1 MVRDG
6 GAITIFTWTYSQ
18 AKPHDVMWNQ
28 NLGHLGTG
36 LPYAIGAQIAA
47 GPGRP
52 VMLITG
58 DSSFMFHISELETA
72 VRKKLPVICVVSC
85 DYSWGLEV
93 GVYRRMLGPQSPETE
108 AHWST
113 GVRFDKIAEGFGAYG
128 EYVEHDEEIA
138 PAIARALASGRPS
151 VIQVP
156 VNPDANATESPNYE
170 EYSSWARY

>member
-1 MVRDG
+1 
-6 GAITIFTWTYSQ
+6 
-18 AKPHDVMWNQ
+18 
-28 NLGHLGTG
+28 
-36 LPYAIGAQIAA
+36 
-47 GPGRP
+47 
-52 VMLITG
+52 
-58 DSSFMFHISELETA
+58 MFHISELETA

-128 EYVEHDEEIA
+128 EYVDREEEIG
-138 PAIARALASGRPS
+138 PAIARALASGRPA

-156 VNPDANATESPNYE
+156 VDPDANATEAPNYQ
-170 EYSSWARY
+170 EYSTWGHYTPGA